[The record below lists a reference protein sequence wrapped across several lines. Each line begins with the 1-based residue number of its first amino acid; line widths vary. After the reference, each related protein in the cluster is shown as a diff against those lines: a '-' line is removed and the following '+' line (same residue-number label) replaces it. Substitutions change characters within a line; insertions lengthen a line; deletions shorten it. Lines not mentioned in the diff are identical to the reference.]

1 MLILIGQVMSWLDL
15 LRLSYPLKY
24 VYSDEYW
31 MIDIG
36 PHVFPIKKYRLLYEK
51 LLKSGV
57 KRDCFFTPLPAQD
70 EDILLVHSAKYIRKL
85 KTGSLSRAE
94 IAALELPFSPELVR
108 FAWLTC
114 GGTIL
119 AAKLALASGLAVHL
133 GGGFHHAFPDHGEG
147 FCVLNDVAV
156 AAEKMRREGKA
167 KRIMIV
173 DCDVH
178 QGNGTA
184 FIFARQNDVFT
195 FSIHQM
201 DLYPAEKPRS
211 SLDIELWSGDG
222 DEEYL
227 AALRA
232 HFPRLYFQ
240 FKPQLV
246 FYLAGADPYE
256 KDQLGGLKLTK
267 EGLKERDRIIIG
279 EARRLNIPV
288 VILLAGGYA
297 YDVND
302 TVSIHLNTL
311 KIAQRMERRLKLN
324 RLFFSSKP

>member
-1 MLILIGQVMSWLDL
+1 MV
-15 LRLSYPLKY
+15 
-24 VYSDEYW
+24 
-31 MIDIG
+31 DIG

-51 LLKSGV
+51 LLESGI
-57 KRDCFFTPLPAQD
+57 KGECFFTPSPALD

-85 KTGSLSRAE
+85 KTGSLSPAE
-94 IAALELPFSPELVR
+94 IAALELPFSQELVR

-114 GGTIL
+114 SGTIL
-119 AAKLALASGLAVHL
+119 AARLALDNGLAVHL

-156 AAEKMRREGKA
+156 AAEKMKKEGKV
-167 KRIMIV
+167 KKVMVV

-184 FIFARQNDVFT
+184 SIFARKDYVFT

-201 DLYPAEKPRS
+201 DLYPAEKQKS
-211 SLDIELWSGDG
+211 SLDVELWSGDG

-227 AALRA
+227 AALRT
-232 HFPRLYFQ
+232 HFPRLYLQ
-240 FKPQLV
+240 FKPQLI

-267 EGLKERDRIIIG
+267 EGLKERDKIIIG

-297 YDVND
+297 YDIND
-302 TVSIHLNTL
+302 TVAIHLNTI
-311 KIAQRMERRLKLN
+311 KIAQRIERRKKLSE
-324 RLFFSSKP
+324 LFLSPSPKF